1 MSDILQSI
9 SISQTPL
16 EQEIQ
21 KMNAILPDVL
31 KIIQEFWVHR
41 GE

>member
-1 MSDILQSI
+1 MSDTLQSI

-31 KIIQEFWVHR
+31 KTLEES
-41 GE
+41 GTKKS

>member
-1 MSDILQSI
+1 MSDTLQSI

-21 KMNAILPDVL
+21 KMNAIFPDVL
-31 KIIQEFWVHR
+31 KTLE
-41 GE
+41 ESETKKS